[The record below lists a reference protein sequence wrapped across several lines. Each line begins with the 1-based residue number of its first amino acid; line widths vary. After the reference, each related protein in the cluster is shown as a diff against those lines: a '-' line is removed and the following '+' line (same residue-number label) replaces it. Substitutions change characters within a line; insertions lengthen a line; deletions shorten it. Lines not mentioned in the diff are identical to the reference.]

1 MDRKTPELR
10 PAINEY
16 FKDPSPSSNL
26 FDNISS
32 HATADS
38 KREEPAVCRIFQQIE
53 TKKTDIFDIIKPPED
68 NHNNNPAFDVQEP
81 TFLNTGSD
89 SVELMDIFNHEYELS
104 SIPAEDER
112 RRFAWIPSVK
122 TKNTL
127 EKASQMNHT
136 LPRDMLTMPGVENV
150 NFTIKLY
157 ENLVS
162 YLGET
167 EAAAFKSKT
176 IEEVTQ
182 DERGLKLLIEDNNFS
197 EALNLTTRLLGMY
210 GQGPGQMGYPSKHT
224 KNSLQLWFT
233 RFALLVKICAWKIIS
248 KEALAW
254 DDLDRPDLYMQW
266 YKDLYGNK
274 YGTLVPFSFRLL
286 LAELPQYVISSTNV
300 YNKLFEVLIGVKKI
314 ISNLDNGLT
323 EDGRNVELTIQD
335 RNTSKLLWYSR
346 EARVIHSIINCAI
359 NQKDFKLA
367 IKLLK
372 DLIETPRLKYTIE
385 HSRSLLSAMGRI
397 YLQVG
402 DLKAHGYFL
411 KSSRL
416 KPQLQGTMV
425 ENKADYRE
433 LIDAALLA
441 IAQNNYKEAYKHF
454 ENAYLMDSNK
464 VMALNN
470 MATCLFFEGQLNN
483 AITLLEDAIQRFPD
497 LALNESLLSNI
508 CCLYQFQNSA
518 SNKQRLLKYHIISKY
533 KNSVTDIIN

>member
-26 FDNISS
+26 FDDISS
-32 HATADS
+32 HAATDT

-53 TKKTDIFDIIKPPED
+53 TKKTDIFDIIKSSD
-68 NHNNNPAFDVQEP
+68 NGHTNSPGFEIREVS
-81 TFLNTGSD
+81 FLNTGNDRIDPLNIFSH
-89 SVELMDIFNHEYELS
+89 ELELS
-104 SIPAEDER
+104 SIPTEDER
-112 RRFAWIPSVK
+112 RRFAWIPSTK
-122 TKNTL
+122 TKNIL

-150 NFTIKLY
+150 NFTNKTY
-157 ENLVS
+157 EALVS
-162 YLGET
+162 YLGEN

-176 IEEVTQ
+176 TEEVTQ
-182 DERGLKLLIEDNNFS
+182 DERGLKLLIEDGNYS
-197 EALNLTTRLLGMY
+197 EALNLTTRLLAMY
-210 GQGPGQMGYPSKHT
+210 GQGPGQMGYASKHT
-224 KNSLQLWFT
+224 KHSLQLWFT
-233 RFALLVKICAWKIIS
+233 RFSLLVKICAWKIAS

-254 DDLDRPDLYMQW
+254 DDLDHPDLYMQW
-266 YKDLYGNK
+266 YKELYGNK
-274 YGTLVPFSFRLL
+274 YGSLVPFGFRLL
-286 LAELPQYVISSTNV
+286 LAELPQYVTPSTNV
-300 YNKLFEVLIGVKKI
+300 YKKLFEVLIGVRKI
-314 ISNLDNGLT
+314 IKNLDNGLA
-323 EDGRNVELTIQD
+323 EDGRNVELTVQD
-335 RNTSKLLWYSR
+335 RNTTKVLWYTR
-346 EARVIHSIINCAI
+346 EARVIHSCINCAL

-367 IKLLK
+367 IQLLK
-372 DLIETPRLKYTIE
+372 DLIETPRLKYTTD

-397 YLQVG
+397 FLQVG

-416 KPQLQGTMV
+416 KPQIQETNS

-454 ENAYLMDSNK
+454 ENAYVLNSNN
-464 VMALNN
+464 VMVLNN
-470 MATCLFFEGQLNN
+470 MATCLFYEGQLNN
-483 AITLLEDAIQRFPD
+483 AISLLEDAIQRYPD

-508 CCLYQFQNSA
+508 CCFYQFQNSA

-533 KNSVTDIIN
+533 KNSVSDLIS

>member
-32 HATADS
+32 HATAES

-53 TKKTDIFDIIKPPED
+53 TKKTDIFDIIKPPEN
-68 NHNNNPAFDVQEP
+68 NHNNSPAFDVQES
-81 TFLNTGSD
+81 TFLNTGND
-89 SVELMDIFNHEYELS
+89 NVDLMDIFNHEYELS

-136 LPRDMLTMPGVENV
+136 LPKDMLTMPGVENV
-150 NFTIKLY
+150 NFTTKLY

-162 YLGET
+162 YLGEA
-167 EAAAFKSKT
+167 EAAPFKSKN
-176 IEEVTQ
+176 IEKVTQ
-182 DERGLKLLIEDNNFS
+182 DEQGLKLLIEDNNFS

-224 KNSLQLWFT
+224 KSSLQLWFT

-274 YGTLVPFSFRLL
+274 YGTLVPFSFRLI

-300 YNKLFEVLIGVKKI
+300 YNKLFEILVGVKKI

-346 EARVIHSIINCAI
+346 EAKVIHSIINCAV

-372 DLIETPRLKYTIE
+372 DLIETPRLKYTTE

-397 YLQVG
+397 CLQVG

-416 KPQLQGTMV
+416 KPQLQGTIV

-470 MATCLFFEGQLNN
+470 MATCLFYEGQLNN

-508 CCLYQFQNSA
+508 CCFYQFQNSA

-533 KNSVTDIIN
+533 KNSVTDVIN